1 MTEITKEYFAMQD
14 LGRETMEH
22 ARSVLAPGMNLRELR
37 AECEQYMLGHGADSF
52 WWCGVG
58 AFMFSGDETAVSV
71 VPDTYEASDKRIGE
85 NDIITIDLSPQRR
98 GVWGDFARTIILED
112 GKPVGDIAKI
122 MNEEWRN
129 GLFMEE
135 LLHETL
141 LDIAREDM
149 TFEDLHERINTLVEE
164 KGYRNLD
171 CLGNFGHSI
180 EKRDEDR
187 IYSEKGNARKLSSV
201 SMFTFEP
208 HISLPGSK
216 YGFKQ
221 EDIYYFSDGRL
232 KRM

>member
-1 MTEITKEYFAMQD
+1 MIVIIFVKGHCHRINIMKKKVFFAVD
-14 LGRETMEH
+14 LGAT
-22 ARSVLAPGMNLRELR
+22 
-37 AECEQYMLGHGADSF
+37 
-52 WWCGVG
+52 
-58 AFMFSGDETAVSV
+58 SG
-71 VPDTYEASDKRIGE
+71 
-85 NDIITIDLSPQRR
+85 
-98 GVWGDFARTIILED
+98 RTIAASLED
-112 GKPVGDIAKI
+112 GKLVRDIKDI
-122 MNEEWRN
+122 KNEEWRG

-141 LDIAREDM
+141 LDIAGEDM
-149 TFEDLHERINTLVEE
+149 TFEELHGRIDALAEE